1 MELNPQTSPFAV
13 QQMPLRV
20 PDAKTFFVKPDASPV
35 VRTNQAHLIVRHDRE
50 AATIAGLWS
59 SGSTMPKLGR
69 ANARQTAVADANSY
83 EQRKLHEISMAYRGV
98 LSMRIIV

>member
-1 MELNPQTSPFAV
+1 
-13 QQMPLRV
+13 
-20 PDAKTFFVKPDASPV
+20 
-35 VRTNQAHLIVRHDRE
+35 
-50 AATIAGLWS
+50 
-59 SGSTMPKLGR
+59 MPKLGR